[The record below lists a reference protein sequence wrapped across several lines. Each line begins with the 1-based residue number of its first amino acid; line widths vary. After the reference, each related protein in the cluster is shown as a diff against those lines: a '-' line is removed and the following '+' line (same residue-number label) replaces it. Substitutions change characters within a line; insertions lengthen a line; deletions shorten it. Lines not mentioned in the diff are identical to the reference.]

1 MFSNSKPSREI
12 DVFVNLVLSVID
24 RIETKIIVAMHVNFR
39 NILSIYKVQIQL
51 IEMIY
56 KMANNGITI

>member
-24 RIETKIIVAMHVNFR
+24 RIETKIIVAMHVDFR

-56 KMANNGITI
+56 KIGL